1 MREPPGQG
9 NSVHKAGVPP
19 EILGGGEPGW
29 GGAYEEI
36 SGESTAPCNAGSHG
50 RQDEEHSE
58 MQEDE
63 EERRE
68 RIRME
73 IMLGMTQE
81 EGIPCLLCLM
91 PRCV

>member
-29 GGAYEEI
+29 RGAYEETSI
-36 SGESTAPCNAGSHG
+36 GSTAPCNAGPHIH
-50 RQDEEHSE
+50 QDGEPAHLGDWVD
-58 MQEDE
+58 ED

-68 RIRME
+68 RERIKME
-73 IMLGMTQE
+73 IMLGMAQE
-81 EGIPCLLCLM
+81 EGIPL
-91 PRCV
+91 VV